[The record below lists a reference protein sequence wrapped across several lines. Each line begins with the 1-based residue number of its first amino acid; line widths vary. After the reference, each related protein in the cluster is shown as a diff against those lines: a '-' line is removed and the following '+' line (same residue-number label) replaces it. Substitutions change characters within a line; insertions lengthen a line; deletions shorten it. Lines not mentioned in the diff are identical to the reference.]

1 MPTAE
6 PSGWTAF
13 LILATTVIVLF
24 SAIWAINAVCN
35 LIVGAKDA
43 LRCRYMEGGAS
54 GLYWYD
60 IAGIPAW
67 LVLEMVCLLAAM
79 LIALLLCW
87 MVYDTA
93 RRVRDWWHEG
103 ARGR

>member
-1 MPTAE
+1 MPSSE

-24 SAIWAINAVCN
+24 FAIWAINALCN
-35 LIVGAKDA
+35 LVVSAKDA
-43 LRCRYMEGGAS
+43 LRRRYMEGGVS
-54 GLYWYD
+54 GLCWYD
-60 IAGIPAW
+60 IAGVPAW
-67 LVLEMVCLLAAM
+67 LVLEVVCLFAAM

-93 RRVRDWWHEG
+93 RSVRDWWHEG
-103 ARGR
+103 ARRR